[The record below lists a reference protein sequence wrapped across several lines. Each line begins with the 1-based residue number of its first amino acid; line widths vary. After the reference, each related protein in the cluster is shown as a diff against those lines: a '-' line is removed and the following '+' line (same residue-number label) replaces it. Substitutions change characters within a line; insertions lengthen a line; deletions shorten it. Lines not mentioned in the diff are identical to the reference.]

1 MANLGSKT
9 DDKTGESAPT
19 MNAQKTVLIVDAD
32 RGERELVCETLA
44 GKGLR
49 LVVTGN
55 MYQAFHQ
62 IEHLKVDIL
71 IAPLK
76 AERIDGLALLE
87 AGIQHHPDAGVVF
100 ITEPNILETDIG
112 IKAMLAYKDTYF
124 LPKPVNPVHLAA
136 LLQRTLENQRLAFEN
151 RQLQSQIDEKEG
163 LRRLTGNSPQIIKI
177 RDMITQVAP
186 TKATVMIYG
195 ARGTGKELVAR
206 AIHHRSLRRGSLIA
220 FNCATL
226 NENLAESELFGHE
239 RGAFSGAYYQRKGRF
254 ELAHSGTLFLD
265 EISQLSLSNQARLL
279 RVLEEREFE
288 RVGGDKTIQVDV
300 RVVCATNHD
309 LETASERR
317 EFLPDL
323 YDRLNVVP
331 IHLPTLQERIEDV
344 PLLVKDF
351 LDEFCLQNGKPL
363 ITIVPEAIRTLM
375 KYEWPGNV
383 RELKNCIEGLV
394 VMSTQS
400 TIQQIDLPE
409 RILKA
414 TGTAFSNLLSVP
426 DVWQSVGTIADKQRL
441 NVQVGMSL
449 DEISREALRATLES
463 VNNNKAKAAEILKVS
478 RRTIQRKAKEYDLND
493 EEDP

>member
-1 MANLGSKT
+1 M
-9 DDKTGESAPT
+9 D
-19 MNAQKTVLIVDAD
+19 AQKTVLIVDAD

-71 IAPLK
+71 IAQLK
-76 AERIDGLALLE
+76 ARRIDGLALLE
-87 AGIQHHPDAGVVF
+87 AAAQHHPDVGVIF

-112 IKAMLAYKDTYF
+112 IRAMLAYKDTYF
-124 LPKPVNPVHLAA
+124 LPKPVNPVHLEA
-136 LLQRTLENQRLAFEN
+136 LLHRTLENQRLTFEN
-151 RQLQSQIDEKEG
+151 RQLQLQIDENEG
-163 LRRLTGNSPQIIKI
+163 LRRLTGKSPEITRIREMIAQI
-177 RDMITQVAP
+177 AP

-206 AIHHRSLRRGSLIA
+206 AIHHRSLRHGPLIA

-239 RGAFSGAYYQRKGRF
+239 RGAFSGAYHQRKGRF
-254 ELAHSGTLFLD
+254 ELAHGGTLFLD
-265 EISQLSLSNQARLL
+265 EVSQLSLSNQARLL

-300 RVVCATNHD
+300 RIVCATNHD
-309 LETASERR
+309 LEESSKRR

-331 IHLPTLQERIEDV
+331 IHLPTLQERIEDI

-351 LDEFCLQNGKPL
+351 LEEFCRQNTKSPVSL
-363 ITIVPEAIRTLM
+363 SPEAIRTLM
-375 KYEWPGNV
+375 KYQWPGNV
-383 RELKNCIEGLV
+383 RELKNCIEGIV

-414 TGTAFSNLLSVP
+414 TGIEFSNLLSVP
-426 DVWQSVGTIADKQRL
+426 DVWKPVDVIEGNQRL
-441 NVQVGMSL
+441 NVEVGMSL
-449 DEISREALRATLES
+449 DEINREALRATLES
-463 VNNNKAKAAEILKVS
+463 VDNNKAKAAEILKVS
-478 RRTIQRKAKEYDLND
+478 RRTIQRKAKEYGLS
-493 EEDP
+493 EEQDS

>member
-1 MANLGSKT
+1 
-9 DDKTGESAPT
+9 
-19 MNAQKTVLIVDAD
+19 MNTQKTVLIVDAD
-32 RGERELVCETLA
+32 RTERELVCETLA
-44 GKGLR
+44 GQGLR

-55 MYQAFHQ
+55 MYQAFHH

-71 IAPLK
+71 IAQLR
-76 AERIDGLALLE
+76 AERIDGLTLLD
-87 AGIQHHPDAGVVF
+87 AAAQHQPDVGVIF

-112 IKAMLAYKDTYF
+112 IKAMLAYKDTFF

-163 LRRLTGNSPQIIKI
+163 LRRLTGKSPEITKI
-177 RDMITQVAP
+177 RDMITQIAP

-239 RGAFSGAYYQRKGRF
+239 RGAFSGAYHQRIGRF
-254 ELAHSGTLFLD
+254 ELAHGGSLFLD
-265 EISQLSLSNQARLL
+265 EVSQLSLSNQARLL

-309 LETASERR
+309 LEAACRRR

-351 LDEFCLQNGKPL
+351 LEEFSRQNGKSP
-363 ITIVPEAIRTLM
+363 IAIAPEAVRTLM
-375 KYEWPGNV
+375 KYDWPGNV
-383 RELKNCIEGLV
+383 RELKNCIEGMV
-394 VMSTQS
+394 VMSNQS
-400 TIQQIDLPE
+400 IIQQSHLPE
-409 RILKA
+409 RILKS
-414 TGTAFSNLLSVP
+414 TGTEFSNLLSVP
-426 DVWQSVGTIADKQRL
+426 DVWQIGDNNGGQRL
-441 NVQVGMSL
+441 NVEVGMSL
-449 DEISREALRATLES
+449 DEINREALRATLES
-463 VNNNKAKAAEILKVS
+463 VDNNKAKAAEILKVS
-478 RRTIQRKAKEYDLND
+478 RRTVQRKAKEYGLSD
-493 EEDP
+493 E

>member
-1 MANLGSKT
+1 
-9 DDKTGESAPT
+9 
-19 MNAQKTVLIVDAD
+19 MNPQKTVLIVDAD
-32 RGERELVCETLA
+32 RGERELICETLA

-49 LVVTGN
+49 LVVTDN

-71 IAPLK
+71 IAQLK

-87 AGIQHHPDAGVVF
+87 AAIQHHPDVGIIF

-239 RGAFSGAYYQRKGRF
+239 RGAFSGAYNQRKGRF

-265 EISQLSLSNQARLL
+265 EISQLSPSNQARLL

-288 RVGGDKTIQVDV
+288 RVGGNKTIQVDV

-309 LETASERR
+309 LETASQKR

-351 LDEFCLQNGKPL
+351 LEEFCLQNGKPL
-363 ITIVPEAIRTLM
+363 ITIAPGAIRTLM
-375 KYEWPGNV
+375 KYDWPGNV
-383 RELKNCIEGLV
+383 RELKNCIEGIV

-414 TGTAFSNLLSVP
+414 TGTAFSNLPSVP
-426 DVWQSVGTIADKQRL
+426 DVWQSVGTPEDKQGL

-449 DEISREALRATLES
+449 DEINREALRATLES
-463 VNNNKAKAAEILKVS
+463 VDNNKAKAAKILKVS
-478 RRTIQRKAKEYDLND
+478 RRTIQRKSKEYDLTD
-493 EEDP
+493 AEES

>member
-1 MANLGSKT
+1 
-9 DDKTGESAPT
+9 
-19 MNAQKTVLIVDAD
+19 MNTQKTVLIVDAD
-32 RGERELVCETLA
+32 RTERELVCETLA
-44 GKGLR
+44 GQGLR

-55 MYQAFHQ
+55 MYQAFHH

-71 IAPLK
+71 IAQLK
-76 AERIDGLALLE
+76 AERIDGLTLLD
-87 AGIQHHPDAGVVF
+87 AAVQHQPDVGVIF

-112 IKAMLAYKDTYF
+112 IKAMLAYKDTFF

-163 LRRLTGNSPQIIKI
+163 LRRLTGKSPEITKI
-177 RDMITQVAP
+177 RDMITQIAP
-186 TKATVMIYG
+186 TRATVMIYG

-239 RGAFSGAYYQRKGRF
+239 RGAFSGAYHQRIGRF
-254 ELAHSGTLFLD
+254 ELAHGGTLFLD
-265 EISQLSLSNQARLL
+265 EVSQLSLSNQARLL

-309 LETASERR
+309 LEAACSKR

-351 LDEFCLQNGKPL
+351 LEEFSQQNGKSP
-363 ITIVPEAIRTLM
+363 IAIAPETVRTLM
-375 KYEWPGNV
+375 KYDWPGNV
-383 RELKNCIEGLV
+383 RELKNCIEGMV
-394 VMSTQS
+394 VMSNQP
-400 TIQQIDLPE
+400 TIQQIHLPE
-409 RILKA
+409 RILKL
-414 TGTAFSNLLSVP
+414 TGTEFSNLLSVP
-426 DVWQSVGTIADKQRL
+426 DVWQISDNNGEQRL
-441 NVQVGMSL
+441 NVEVGMSL
-449 DEISREALRATLES
+449 DEINREALRATLES
-463 VNNNKAKAAEILKVS
+463 VDNNKAKAAEILKVS
-478 RRTIQRKAKEYDLND
+478 RRTVQRKAKEYGLS
-493 EEDP
+493 EE

>member
-1 MANLGSKT
+1 
-9 DDKTGESAPT
+9 
-19 MNAQKTVLIVDAD
+19 MNTQKTVLIVDAD
-32 RGERELVCETLA
+32 RTERELVCETLA
-44 GKGLR
+44 GQGLR

-55 MYQAFHQ
+55 MYQAFHH

-71 IAPLK
+71 IAQLR
-76 AERIDGLALLE
+76 AERIDGLTLLD
-87 AGIQHHPDAGVVF
+87 AAAQHQPDVGVIF

-112 IKAMLAYKDTYF
+112 IKAMLAYKDTFF

-136 LLQRTLENQRLAFEN
+136 LLHRTLENQRLAFEN

-163 LRRLTGNSPQIIKI
+163 LRRLTGKSSQITKI
-177 RDMITQVAP
+177 RDMITQIAP

-239 RGAFSGAYYQRKGRF
+239 RGAFSGAYYLRKGRF
-254 ELAHSGTLFLD
+254 ELAHGGTLFLD
-265 EISQLSLSNQARLL
+265 EVSQLSLSNQARLL

-288 RVGGDKTIQVDV
+288 RVGGSKTIQVDV

-309 LETASERR
+309 LEAAARKR

-323 YDRLNVVP
+323 FDRLNVVP
-331 IHLPTLQERIEDV
+331 IHLPTLQEHIEDV

-351 LDEFCLQNGKPL
+351 LEEFCQQNGKSP
-363 ITIVPEAIRTLM
+363 ITIVPEAVRTLM
-375 KYEWPGNV
+375 KYDWPGNV
-383 RELKNCIEGLV
+383 RELKNCVEGMV
-394 VMSTQS
+394 VMFNQS
-400 TIQQIDLPE
+400 TIQQIHLPE

-414 TGTAFSNLLSVP
+414 TGTEFSNLLSVP
-426 DVWQSVGTIADKQRL
+426 DVWQVGANNGGQRL
-441 NVQVGMSL
+441 NVEVGMSL
-449 DEISREALRATLES
+449 DEINREVLRATLES
-463 VNNNKAKAAEILKVS
+463 VDNNKAKAAEILKVS
-478 RRTIQRKAKEYDLND
+478 RRTIQRKAKEYGLS
-493 EEDP
+493 EE

>member
-1 MANLGSKT
+1 
-9 DDKTGESAPT
+9 
-19 MNAQKTVLIVDAD
+19 MNTQKTVLIVDAD
-32 RGERELVCETLA
+32 RTERELVCETLA
-44 GKGLR
+44 GQGLR

-55 MYQAFHQ
+55 MYQAFHH
-62 IEHLKVDIL
+62 IEHLEVDIL
-71 IAPLK
+71 IAQLR
-76 AERIDGLALLE
+76 AERIDGLTLLD
-87 AGIQHHPDAGVVF
+87 AAAQHQPDVGVIF

-112 IKAMLAYKDTYF
+112 IKAMLAYKDTFF

-163 LRRLTGNSPQIIKI
+163 LRRLTGKSPQITKI
-177 RDMITQVAP
+177 RDMITQIAP

-239 RGAFSGAYYQRKGRF
+239 RGAFSGAYHQRIGRF
-254 ELAHSGTLFLD
+254 ELAHGGTLFLD
-265 EISQLSLSNQARLL
+265 EVSQLSLSNQARLL

-309 LETASERR
+309 LETASRSR

-331 IHLPTLQERIEDV
+331 IYLPTLQERIEDV

-351 LDEFCLQNGKPL
+351 LEEFSQQNGKSL
-363 ITIVPEAIRTLM
+363 ITIAPEAVRTLM
-375 KYEWPGNV
+375 KYDWPGNV
-383 RELKNCIEGLV
+383 RELKNCIEGMV
-394 VMSTQS
+394 VMSNES
-400 TIQQIDLPE
+400 TIQQIHLPE

-414 TGTAFSNLLSVP
+414 TGTEFSNLLSVP
-426 DVWQSVGTIADKQRL
+426 DVWQVSANDSGQLL
-441 NVQVGMSL
+441 NVEVGMSL
-449 DEISREALRATLES
+449 DEINREALRATLES
-463 VNNNKAKAAEILKVS
+463 VDNNKAKAAEILKVS
-478 RRTIQRKAKEYDLND
+478 RRTIQRKVKEYGLSDAEQPAVGNHPEKGNLR
-493 EEDP
+493 

>member
-1 MANLGSKT
+1 
-9 DDKTGESAPT
+9 
-19 MNAQKTVLIVDAD
+19 MNTQKTVLIVDAD
-32 RGERELVCETLA
+32 RTERELVCETLA
-44 GKGLR
+44 GQGLR

-55 MYQAFHQ
+55 MYQAFHH

-71 IAPLK
+71 IAQLR
-76 AERIDGLALLE
+76 AERIDGLTLLD
-87 AGIQHHPDAGVVF
+87 AAAQHQPDVGVIF

-112 IKAMLAYKDTYF
+112 IKAMLAYKDTFF

-136 LLQRTLENQRLAFEN
+136 LLHRTLENQRLAFEN

-163 LRRLTGNSPQIIKI
+163 LRRLTGKSSQITKI
-177 RDMITQVAP
+177 RDMITQIAP

-239 RGAFSGAYYQRKGRF
+239 RGAFSGAYYLRKGRF
-254 ELAHSGTLFLD
+254 ELAHGGTLFLD
-265 EISQLSLSNQARLL
+265 EVSQLSLSNQARLL

-288 RVGGDKTIQVDV
+288 RVGGSKTIQVDV

-309 LETASERR
+309 LEAAARKR

-323 YDRLNVVP
+323 FDRLNVVP
-331 IHLPTLQERIEDV
+331 IHLPTLQEHIEDV

-351 LDEFCLQNGKPL
+351 LEEFCQQNGKSP
-363 ITIVPEAIRTLM
+363 ITIVPEAVRTLM
-375 KYEWPGNV
+375 KYDWPGNV
-383 RELKNCIEGLV
+383 RELKNCIEGMV
-394 VMSTQS
+394 VMFNQS
-400 TIQQIDLPE
+400 TIQQIHLPE

-414 TGTAFSNLLSVP
+414 TGTEFSNLLSVP
-426 DVWQSVGTIADKQRL
+426 DVWQVGANNGGQRL
-441 NVQVGMSL
+441 NVEVGMSL
-449 DEISREALRATLES
+449 DEINREVLRATLES
-463 VNNNKAKAAEILKVS
+463 VDNNKAKAAEILKVS
-478 RRTIQRKAKEYDLND
+478 RRTIQRKAKEYGLSD
-493 EEDP
+493 E

>member
-1 MANLGSKT
+1 MDS
-9 DDKTGESAPT
+9 
-19 MNAQKTVLIVDAD
+19 QKTVLIVDAD
-32 RGERELVCETLA
+32 RVERELVCETLA

-71 IAPLK
+71 IAQLK
-76 AERIDGLALLE
+76 ARRVDGLALLE
-87 AGIQHHPDAGVVF
+87 AAIQHHPDVGVIF

-112 IKAMLAYKDTYF
+112 IRAMLAYKDTYF

-136 LLQRTLENQRLAFEN
+136 LLHRTLENQRLTFEN

-163 LRRLTGNSPQIIKI
+163 LRRLTGKSSEITRIREMIAQI
-177 RDMITQVAP
+177 AP

-206 AIHHRSLRRGSLIA
+206 AIHHRSLRHGPLIA

-239 RGAFSGAYYQRKGRF
+239 RGAFSGAYHQRKGRF
-254 ELAHSGTLFLD
+254 ELAHGGTLFLD
-265 EISQLSLSNQARLL
+265 EVSQLSLSNQARLL

-300 RVVCATNHD
+300 RIVCATNHD
-309 LETASERR
+309 LEEASKKR

-331 IHLPTLQERIEDV
+331 IHLPTLQERIEDI

-351 LDEFCLQNGKPL
+351 LEEFCRQNSKSPVSL
-363 ITIVPEAIRTLM
+363 SPETIRTFM
-375 KYEWPGNV
+375 KYQWPGNV

-414 TGTAFSNLLSVP
+414 TGIEFSNLAPVP
-426 DVWQSVGTIADKQRL
+426 DVWEQVDTTDEAQRL
-441 NVQVGMSL
+441 NVEVGMSL
-449 DEISREALRATLES
+449 DEINREALRATLES
-463 VNNNKAKAAEILKVS
+463 VDNNKAKAAEILKVS
-478 RRTIQRKAKEYDLND
+478 RRTIQRKAKEYSLCEEQDL
-493 EEDP
+493 

>member
-1 MANLGSKT
+1 
-9 DDKTGESAPT
+9 
-19 MNAQKTVLIVDAD
+19 MNTQKTVLIVDAD
-32 RGERELVCETLA
+32 RTERELVCETLA
-44 GKGLR
+44 GQGLR

-55 MYQAFHQ
+55 MYQAFHH

-71 IAPLK
+71 IAQLR
-76 AERIDGLALLE
+76 AERIDGLTLLD
-87 AGIQHHPDAGVVF
+87 AAAQHQPDVGVIF

-112 IKAMLAYKDTYF
+112 IKAMLAYKDTFF

-136 LLQRTLENQRLAFEN
+136 LLHRTLENQRLAFEN

-163 LRRLTGNSPQIIKI
+163 LRRLTGKSSQITKI
-177 RDMITQVAP
+177 RDMITQIAP

-239 RGAFSGAYYQRKGRF
+239 RGAFSGAYNLRKGRF
-254 ELAHSGTLFLD
+254 ELAHGGTLFLD
-265 EISQLSLSNQARLL
+265 EVSQLSLSNQARLL

-288 RVGGDKTIQVDV
+288 RVGGSKTIQVDV

-309 LETASERR
+309 LEAAARKR

-323 YDRLNVVP
+323 FDRLNVVP
-331 IHLPTLQERIEDV
+331 IHLPTLQEHIEDV

-351 LDEFCLQNGKPL
+351 LEEFCQQNGKSP
-363 ITIVPEAIRTLM
+363 ITIVPEAVRTLM
-375 KYEWPGNV
+375 KYDWPGNV
-383 RELKNCIEGLV
+383 RELKNCVEGMV
-394 VMSTQS
+394 VMFNQS
-400 TIQQIDLPE
+400 TIQQIHLPE

-414 TGTAFSNLLSVP
+414 TGTEFSNLLSVP
-426 DVWQSVGTIADKQRL
+426 DVWQVGANNGGQRL
-441 NVQVGMSL
+441 NVEVGMSL
-449 DEISREALRATLES
+449 DEINREVLRATLES
-463 VNNNKAKAAEILKVS
+463 VDNNKAKAAEILKVS
-478 RRTIQRKAKEYDLND
+478 RRTIQRKAKEYGLS
-493 EEDP
+493 EE

>member
-1 MANLGSKT
+1 
-9 DDKTGESAPT
+9 
-19 MNAQKTVLIVDAD
+19 MNTQKTVLIVDAD
-32 RGERELVCETLA
+32 RGERELVSETLT

-49 LVVTGN
+49 LIVTGN

-71 IAPLK
+71 IAQLK

-87 AGIQHHPDAGVVF
+87 AAIQHHPDVGVVF

-112 IKAMLAYKDTYF
+112 IKAMLVYKDTYF

-163 LRRLTGNSPQIIKI
+163 LRRLTGNSPQIIRI

-309 LETASERR
+309 LEAASQRR

-363 ITIVPEAIRTLM
+363 ITIAPEAIRTLM
-375 KYEWPGNV
+375 KYAWPGNV

-400 TIQQIDLPE
+400 TIRQVDLPE

-414 TGTAFSNLLSVP
+414 TGIAFSNLLSLP
-426 DVWQSVGTIADKQRL
+426 DVPKLVDAIEDEQRL
-441 NVQVGMSL
+441 NVRVGMSL
-449 DEISREALRATLES
+449 DEINREALRATLES
-463 VNNNKAKAAEILKVS
+463 VDNNKAKAAEMLKVS
-478 RRTIQRKAKEYDLND
+478 RRTIQRKAKEYGLTD
-493 EEDP
+493 EEKL

>member
-1 MANLGSKT
+1 
-9 DDKTGESAPT
+9 
-19 MNAQKTVLIVDAD
+19 MNTQKTVLIVDAD
-32 RGERELVCETLA
+32 RTERELVCETLA
-44 GKGLR
+44 GQGLR

-55 MYQAFHQ
+55 MYQAFHH

-71 IAPLK
+71 IAQLR
-76 AERIDGLALLE
+76 AERIDGLTLLD
-87 AGIQHHPDAGVVF
+87 AAAQHQPDVGVIF

-112 IKAMLAYKDTYF
+112 IKAMLAYKDTFF

-136 LLQRTLENQRLAFEN
+136 LLHRTLENQRLAFEN

-163 LRRLTGNSPQIIKI
+163 LRRLTGKSSQITKI
-177 RDMITQVAP
+177 RDMITQIAP

-239 RGAFSGAYYQRKGRF
+239 RGAFSGAYHLRKGRF
-254 ELAHSGTLFLD
+254 ELAHGGTLFLD
-265 EISQLSLSNQARLL
+265 EVSQLSLSNQARLL

-288 RVGGDKTIQVDV
+288 RVGGSKTIQVDV

-309 LETASERR
+309 LEAAARKR

-323 YDRLNVVP
+323 FDRLNVVP
-331 IHLPTLQERIEDV
+331 IHLPTLQEHIEDV

-351 LDEFCLQNGKPL
+351 LEEFCQQNGKSP
-363 ITIVPEAIRTLM
+363 ITIVPEAVRTLM
-375 KYEWPGNV
+375 KYDWPGNV
-383 RELKNCIEGLV
+383 RELKNCVEGMV
-394 VMSTQS
+394 VMFNQS
-400 TIQQIDLPE
+400 TIQQIHLPE

-414 TGTAFSNLLSVP
+414 TGTEFSNLLSVP
-426 DVWQSVGTIADKQRL
+426 DVWQVGVNNGGQRL
-441 NVQVGMSL
+441 NVEVGMSL
-449 DEISREALRATLES
+449 DEINREVLRATLES
-463 VNNNKAKAAEILKVS
+463 VDNNKAKAAEILKVS
-478 RRTIQRKAKEYDLND
+478 RRTIQRKAKEYGLSD
-493 EEDP
+493 E

>member
-1 MANLGSKT
+1 
-9 DDKTGESAPT
+9 
-19 MNAQKTVLIVDAD
+19 MNTQKTVLIVDAD
-32 RGERELVCETLA
+32 RTERELVCETLA
-44 GKGLR
+44 GQGLR

-55 MYQAFHQ
+55 MYQAFHH

-71 IAPLK
+71 IAQLR
-76 AERIDGLALLE
+76 AERIDGLTLLD
-87 AGIQHHPDAGVVF
+87 AAAQHQPDVGVIF

-112 IKAMLAYKDTYF
+112 IKAMLAYKDTFF

-136 LLQRTLENQRLAFEN
+136 LLHRTLENQRLAFEN

-163 LRRLTGNSPQIIKI
+163 LRRLTGKSSQITKI
-177 RDMITQVAP
+177 RDMITQIAP

-239 RGAFSGAYYQRKGRF
+239 RGAFSGAYYLRKGRF
-254 ELAHSGTLFLD
+254 ELAHGGTLFLD
-265 EISQLSLSNQARLL
+265 EVSQLSLSNQARLL

-288 RVGGDKTIQVDV
+288 RVGGSKTIQVDV

-309 LETASERR
+309 LEAAARKR

-323 YDRLNVVP
+323 FDRLNVVP
-331 IHLPTLQERIEDV
+331 IHLPTLQEHIEDV

-351 LDEFCLQNGKPL
+351 LEEFCQQNGKSP
-363 ITIVPEAIRTLM
+363 ITIVPEAVRTLM
-375 KYEWPGNV
+375 KYDWPGNV
-383 RELKNCIEGLV
+383 RELKNCVEGMV
-394 VMSTQS
+394 VMFNQS
-400 TIQQIDLPE
+400 TIQQIHLPE

-414 TGTAFSNLLSVP
+414 TGTEFSNLLSVP
-426 DVWQSVGTIADKQRL
+426 DVWQVGANNGGQRL
-441 NVQVGMSL
+441 NVEVGMSL
-449 DEISREALRATLES
+449 DEINREVLRATLES
-463 VNNNKAKAAEILKVS
+463 VDNNKAKAAEILKVS
-478 RRTIQRKAKEYDLND
+478 RRTIQRKVKEYGLSDA
-493 EEDP
+493 

>member
-1 MANLGSKT
+1 M
-9 DDKTGESAPT
+9 D
-19 MNAQKTVLIVDAD
+19 AQKTVLIVDAD

-44 GKGLR
+44 GKGLH

-55 MYQAFHQ
+55 MYQAFYH

-71 IAPLK
+71 IAQLK
-76 AERIDGLALLE
+76 ARRIDGLALLE
-87 AGIQHHPDAGVVF
+87 AAAQHHPDVGVIF

-112 IKAMLAYKDTYF
+112 IRAMLAYKDTYF

-136 LLQRTLENQRLAFEN
+136 LLHRTLENQRLTFEN
-151 RQLQSQIDEKEG
+151 RQLQLQIDENEG
-163 LRRLTGNSPQIIKI
+163 LRRLTGKSPEITRIREMIAQI
-177 RDMITQVAP
+177 AP

-206 AIHHRSLRRGSLIA
+206 AIHHRSLRHGPLIA

-254 ELAHSGTLFLD
+254 ELAHGGSLFLD
-265 EISQLSLSNQARLL
+265 EVSQLSLSNQARLL

-300 RVVCATNHD
+300 RIVCATNHD
-309 LETASERR
+309 LEEASKRR

-331 IHLPTLQERIEDV
+331 IHLPTLQERIEDI

-351 LDEFCLQNGKPL
+351 LEEFCRQNSKTPVTL
-363 ITIVPEAIRTLM
+363 SPETIRTLM
-375 KYEWPGNV
+375 KYQWPGNV

-394 VMSTQS
+394 VMSTQP
-400 TIQQIDLPE
+400 TIQQIDLPD

-414 TGTAFSNLLSVP
+414 TGIEFSNLAPVP
-426 DVWQSVGTIADKQRL
+426 DVWEPVDAPEGEQRL
-441 NVQVGMSL
+441 NVEVGMSL
-449 DEISREALRATLES
+449 DEINREALRATLES
-463 VNNNKAKAAEILKVS
+463 VDNNKAKAAKILKVS
-478 RRTIQRKAKEYDLND
+478 RRTIQRKTKEYGLCEEQDL
-493 EEDP
+493 

>member
-1 MANLGSKT
+1 M
-9 DDKTGESAPT
+9 D
-19 MNAQKTVLIVDAD
+19 AQKIVLIVDAD
-32 RGERELVCETLA
+32 RAERELVCETLA

-49 LVVTGN
+49 LVATGN

-71 IAPLK
+71 IAQLK
-76 AERIDGLALLE
+76 AKRVDGLTLLE
-87 AGIQHHPDAGVVF
+87 AAAQHHPDVGVIF

-112 IKAMLAYKDTYF
+112 IRAMLAYKDTYF
-124 LPKPVNPVHLAA
+124 LPKPVNPVHLEA
-136 LLQRTLENQRLAFEN
+136 LLHRTLENQRLTFEN
-151 RQLQSQIDEKEG
+151 RQLQLQIDENEG
-163 LRRLTGNSPQIIKI
+163 LRRLTGKSPEITRIREMIAQI
-177 RDMITQVAP
+177 AP

-206 AIHHRSLRRGSLIA
+206 AIHHRSLRHGPLIA

-239 RGAFSGAYYQRKGRF
+239 RGAFSGAYHQRKGRF
-254 ELAHSGTLFLD
+254 ELAHGGTLFLD
-265 EISQLSLSNQARLL
+265 EVSQLSLSNQARLL

-300 RVVCATNHD
+300 RIVCATNHD
-309 LETASERR
+309 LEESSKRR

-331 IHLPTLQERIEDV
+331 IHLPTLQERIEDI

-351 LDEFCLQNGKPL
+351 LEEFCRQNTKSAVSL
-363 ITIVPEAIRTLM
+363 SPEAIRTLM
-375 KYEWPGNV
+375 KYQWPGNV

-414 TGTAFSNLLSVP
+414 TGIEFSNLLAVP
-426 DVWQSVGTIADKQRL
+426 DVWEPVNAIEGHQRL
-441 NVQVGMSL
+441 NVEVGMSL
-449 DEISREALRATLES
+449 DEINREALRATLES

-478 RRTIQRKAKEYDLND
+478 RRTIQRKAKEYGLS
-493 EEDP
+493 EEQDS

>member
-1 MANLGSKT
+1 MDT
-9 DDKTGESAPT
+9 
-19 MNAQKTVLIVDAD
+19 QKTVLIVDAD
-32 RGERELVCETLA
+32 RVERELICETLA

-55 MYQAFHQ
+55 MYQAFYQ

-71 IAPLK
+71 IAQLK
-76 AERIDGLALLE
+76 ARRIDGLALLE
-87 AGIQHHPDAGVVF
+87 AAAKQHPDVGVIF

-112 IKAMLAYKDTYF
+112 IRAMLAYKDTYF

-136 LLQRTLENQRLAFEN
+136 LLHRTLENQRLTFEN
-151 RQLQSQIDEKEG
+151 RQLQSQIDENEG
-163 LRRLTGNSPQIIKI
+163 LRRLTGNSPEITRIREMIVQI
-177 RDMITQVAP
+177 AP

-206 AIHHRSLRRGSLIA
+206 AIHHRSLRHGPLIA

-239 RGAFSGAYYQRKGRF
+239 RGAFSGAYHQRKGRF
-254 ELAHSGTLFLD
+254 ELAHGGTLFLD
-265 EISQLSLSNQARLL
+265 EISQLSPSNQARLL

-300 RVVCATNHD
+300 RIVCATNHD
-309 LETASERR
+309 LEEASKKR

-331 IHLPTLQERIEDV
+331 IHLPTLQERIEDI

-351 LDEFCLQNGKPL
+351 LEEFCRQNSKSL
-363 ITIVPEAIRTLM
+363 VSLSPEAIRTLM
-375 KYEWPGNV
+375 KYKWPGNV

-394 VMSTQS
+394 VMSTQT

-414 TGTAFSNLLSVP
+414 TGIEFSNLPSVP
-426 DVWQSVGTIADKQRL
+426 DVWKSVDATEGLQYL
-441 NVQVGMSL
+441 NVEVGMSL
-449 DEISREALRATLES
+449 DEINREALRATLES
-463 VNNNKAKAAEILKVS
+463 VDNNKAKAAEILKVS
-478 RRTIQRKAKEYDLND
+478 RRTIQRKAKEYGLCEEQDL
-493 EEDP
+493 

>member
-1 MANLGSKT
+1 
-9 DDKTGESAPT
+9 

-71 IAPLK
+71 IAQLK

-87 AGIQHHPDAGVVF
+87 AAVQHHPDVGIVF

-151 RQLQSQIDEKEG
+151 RQLQSQIDDKEG

-309 LETASERR
+309 LEAASERR

-331 IHLPTLQERIEDV
+331 IDLPTLQERIEDV

-351 LDEFCLQNGKPL
+351 LEEFCLQNGKPL
-363 ITIVPEAIRTLM
+363 ITIVPEAVRTLM

-383 RELKNCIEGLV
+383 RELKNCIEGIV

-400 TIQQIDLPE
+400 TIQQVDLPE

-414 TGTAFSNLLSVP
+414 TGIAFSNLPSVP
-426 DVWQSVGTIADKQRL
+426 NVWESADAILDKQRL
-441 NVQVGMSL
+441 NVKVGMSL
-449 DEISREALRATLES
+449 DEINREALRATLES
-463 VNNNKAKAAEILKVS
+463 VGNNKAKAAEILQIS
-478 RRTIQRKAKEYDLND
+478 RRTIQRKAKAYDLTD
-493 EEDP
+493 AEEP

>member
-1 MANLGSKT
+1 
-9 DDKTGESAPT
+9 

-71 IAPLK
+71 IVQLK

-87 AGIQHHPDAGVVF
+87 AAVQHHPDVGVVF

-112 IKAMLAYKDTYF
+112 IKAMLAYKYTYF

-186 TKATVMIYG
+186 TKATVMIHG

-254 ELAHSGTLFLD
+254 ELAHGGTLFLD

-309 LETASERR
+309 LEAASKRR

-351 LDEFCLQNGKPL
+351 LAEFCLQNGKPV

-375 KYEWPGNV
+375 KYDWPGNV

-400 TIQQIDLPE
+400 TLQQIDLPE

-414 TGTAFSNLLSVP
+414 TGIAFSNLLSVP
-426 DVWQSVGTIADKQRL
+426 DVWEAVDTIEDRQRL

-449 DEISREALRATLES
+449 DEINREAFRATLES
-463 VNNNKAKAAEILKVS
+463 VDNNKAKAAEILKVS
-478 RRTIQRKAKEYDLND
+478 RRTIQRKAKEYGLSD
-493 EEDP
+493 EQEV

>member
-1 MANLGSKT
+1 
-9 DDKTGESAPT
+9 
-19 MNAQKTVLIVDAD
+19 MNTQKTVLIVDAD
-32 RGERELVCETLA
+32 RTERELVCETLA
-44 GKGLR
+44 GQGLR

-55 MYQAFHQ
+55 MYQAFHH
-62 IEHLKVDIL
+62 IEHLEVDIL
-71 IAPLK
+71 IAQLR
-76 AERIDGLALLE
+76 AERIDGLTLLD
-87 AGIQHHPDAGVVF
+87 AAAQHQPDVGVIF

-112 IKAMLAYKDTYF
+112 IKAMLAYKDTFF

-163 LRRLTGNSPQIIKI
+163 LRRLTGKSPQITKI
-177 RDMITQVAP
+177 RDMITQIAP

-239 RGAFSGAYYQRKGRF
+239 RGAFSGAYHQRIGRF
-254 ELAHSGTLFLD
+254 ELAHGGTLFLD
-265 EISQLSLSNQARLL
+265 EVSQLSLSNQARLL

-309 LETASERR
+309 LETASKSR

-331 IHLPTLQERIEDV
+331 IYLPTLQERIEDV

-351 LDEFCLQNGKPL
+351 LEEFRQQNGKSL
-363 ITIVPEAIRTLM
+363 ITIAPEAVRTLM
-375 KYEWPGNV
+375 KYDWPGNV
-383 RELKNCIEGLV
+383 RELKNCIEGMV
-394 VMSTQS
+394 VMSNQS
-400 TIQQIDLPE
+400 TIQQIHLPE

-414 TGTAFSNLLSVP
+414 TGTEFSNLLSVP
-426 DVWQSVGTIADKQRL
+426 DVWQVSANDGGQLL
-441 NVQVGMSL
+441 NVEVGMSL
-449 DEISREALRATLES
+449 DEINREALRATLES
-463 VNNNKAKAAEILKVS
+463 VDNNKAKAAEILKVS
-478 RRTIQRKAKEYDLND
+478 RRTIQRKVKEYGLSDAEQPAVGNHQQKGNLR
-493 EEDP
+493 

>member
-1 MANLGSKT
+1 
-9 DDKTGESAPT
+9 
-19 MNAQKTVLIVDAD
+19 MNAQKTVLIVEAD

-44 GKGLR
+44 GQGLR

-71 IAPLK
+71 IAQLK

-87 AGIQHHPDAGVVF
+87 AAVQHHPDVGVVF
-100 ITEPNILETDIG
+100 ITERNILETDIG
-112 IKAMLAYKDTYF
+112 IKAMLAYKYTYF
-124 LPKPVNPVHLAA
+124 LPKPVNPAHLAA

-186 TKATVMIYG
+186 TKATVMIHG

-254 ELAHSGTLFLD
+254 ELAHGGTLFLD
-265 EISQLSLSNQARLL
+265 EVSQLSLSNQARLL

-323 YDRLNVVP
+323 YDRLNVVS
-331 IHLPTLQERIEDV
+331 IHLPTLQERIEDI

-363 ITIVPEAIRTLM
+363 IAIAPEAIRTLM
-375 KYEWPGNV
+375 KYDWPGNV

-400 TIQQIDLPE
+400 TLQQIDLPE

-414 TGTAFSNLLSVP
+414 TGVEFSNLLSVP
-426 DVWQSVGTIADKQRL
+426 DVWKPVDTIKDKQRL

-449 DEISREALRATLES
+449 DEINREAVRATLES
-463 VNNNKAKAAEILKVS
+463 VDNNKAKAAEILKVS
-478 RRTIQRKAKEYDLND
+478 RRTIQRKAKEYGLSD
-493 EEDP
+493 EQEV

>member
-1 MANLGSKT
+1 M
-9 DDKTGESAPT
+9 D
-19 MNAQKTVLIVDAD
+19 AQKIVLIVDAD
-32 RGERELVCETLA
+32 RAERELVCETLA

-49 LVVTGN
+49 LVATGN

-71 IAPLK
+71 IAQLK
-76 AERIDGLALLE
+76 AKRVDGLTLLE
-87 AGIQHHPDAGVVF
+87 AAAQHHPDVGVIF

-112 IKAMLAYKDTYF
+112 IRAMLAYKDTYF
-124 LPKPVNPVHLAA
+124 LPKPVNPVHLEA
-136 LLQRTLENQRLAFEN
+136 LLHRTLENQRLTFEN
-151 RQLQSQIDEKEG
+151 RQLQLQIDENEG
-163 LRRLTGNSPQIIKI
+163 LRRLTGKSPEITRIREMIAQI
-177 RDMITQVAP
+177 AP

-206 AIHHRSLRRGSLIA
+206 AIHHRSLRHGPLIA

-239 RGAFSGAYYQRKGRF
+239 RGAFSGAYHQRKGRF
-254 ELAHSGTLFLD
+254 ELAHGGTLFLD
-265 EISQLSLSNQARLL
+265 EVSQLSLSNQARLL

-300 RVVCATNHD
+300 RIVCATNHD
-309 LETASERR
+309 LEESSKRR

-331 IHLPTLQERIEDV
+331 IHLPTLQERIEDI

-351 LDEFCLQNGKPL
+351 LEEFCRQNTKAAVSL
-363 ITIVPEAIRTLM
+363 SPEAIRTLM
-375 KYEWPGNV
+375 KYQWPGNV

-394 VMSTQS
+394 VMSTQP

-414 TGTAFSNLLSVP
+414 TGIEFSNLLAVP
-426 DVWQSVGTIADKQRL
+426 DVWEPVNAIAGHQRL
-441 NVQVGMSL
+441 NVEVGMSL
-449 DEISREALRATLES
+449 DEINREALRATLES
-463 VNNNKAKAAEILKVS
+463 VDNNKAKAAEILKVS
-478 RRTIQRKAKEYDLND
+478 RRTIQRKAKEYGLS
-493 EEDP
+493 EEQDS

>member
-1 MANLGSKT
+1 
-9 DDKTGESAPT
+9 

-32 RGERELVCETLA
+32 RTERELVCETLA

-49 LVVTGN
+49 LIVTGN

-71 IAPLK
+71 IAQLK
-76 AERIDGLALLE
+76 AERIDGLTLLE
-87 AGIQHHPDAGVVF
+87 AAAQHQPDVGVIF

-136 LLQRTLENQRLAFEN
+136 LLHRTLENQRLAFEN
-151 RQLQSQIDEKEG
+151 RQLQSQIDEREG
-163 LRRLTGNSPQIIKI
+163 LRRLTGNSPEITKI

-239 RGAFSGAYYQRKGRF
+239 RGAFSGAYYLRKGRF
-254 ELAHSGTLFLD
+254 ELAHGGTLFLD
-265 EISQLSLSNQARLL
+265 EVSQLSLSNQARLL

-309 LETASERR
+309 LEAASRRR

-331 IHLPTLQERIEDV
+331 IYLPTLQERIEDV

-351 LDEFCLQNGKPL
+351 LEEFCQQNGKPTT
-363 ITIVPEAIRTLM
+363 TIAPEAVRTLM
-375 KYEWPGNV
+375 KYDWPGNV
-383 RELKNCIEGLV
+383 RELKNCIEGIV
-394 VMSTQS
+394 VMSNLS
-400 TIQQIDLPE
+400 TIQQIHLPE

-414 TGTAFSNLLSVP
+414 TGAEFSNLLSVP
-426 DVWQSVGTIADKQRL
+426 DVWQAGANNGGQRL
-441 NVQVGMSL
+441 NVEVGMSL
-449 DEISREALRATLES
+449 DEINREALRATLES
-463 VNNNKAKAAEILKVS
+463 VDNNKAKAAEILKVS
-478 RRTIQRKAKEYDLND
+478 RRTIQRKAKEYGLSD
-493 EEDP
+493 EDE

>member
-1 MANLGSKT
+1 
-9 DDKTGESAPT
+9 
-19 MNAQKTVLIVDAD
+19 MNTQKTVLIVDAD
-32 RGERELVCETLA
+32 RTERELVCETLA
-44 GKGLR
+44 GQGLR

-55 MYQAFHQ
+55 MYQAFHH

-71 IAPLK
+71 IAQLR
-76 AERIDGLALLE
+76 AERIDGLTLLD
-87 AGIQHHPDAGVVF
+87 AAAQHQPDVGVIF

-112 IKAMLAYKDTYF
+112 IKAMLAYKDTFF

-136 LLQRTLENQRLAFEN
+136 LLHRTLENQRLAFEN

-163 LRRLTGNSPQIIKI
+163 LRRLTGKSSQITKI
-177 RDMITQVAP
+177 RDMITQIAP

-239 RGAFSGAYYQRKGRF
+239 RGAFSGAYNLRKGRF
-254 ELAHSGTLFLD
+254 ELAHGGTLFLD
-265 EISQLSLSNQARLL
+265 EVSQLSLSNQARLL

-288 RVGGDKTIQVDV
+288 RVGGSKTIQVDV
-300 RVVCATNHD
+300 RVVCVTNHD
-309 LETASERR
+309 LETASKKR

-331 IHLPTLQERIEDV
+331 IYLPTLQERIEDV

-351 LDEFCLQNGKPL
+351 LKEFSQQNGKSL
-363 ITIVPEAIRTLM
+363 ITIAPEAVRTLM
-375 KYEWPGNV
+375 KYDWPGNV
-383 RELKNCIEGLV
+383 RELKNCIEGMV
-394 VMSTQS
+394 VMSNQS
-400 TIQQIDLPE
+400 TIQQIHLPE

-414 TGTAFSNLLSVP
+414 TGTEFSNLLSVP
-426 DVWQSVGTIADKQRL
+426 DVWQVGANNGGQRL
-441 NVQVGMSL
+441 NVEVGMSL
-449 DEISREALRATLES
+449 DEINREALRATLES
-463 VNNNKAKAAEILKVS
+463 VGNNKAKAAEILKVS
-478 RRTIQRKAKEYDLND
+478 RRTIQRKAKEYGLSD
-493 EEDP
+493 E

>member
-1 MANLGSKT
+1 
-9 DDKTGESAPT
+9 

-32 RGERELVCETLA
+32 QGERELVCETLA

-71 IAPLK
+71 IAQLK

-87 AGIQHHPDAGVVF
+87 AAIQHHPDVGIVF

-186 TKATVMIYG
+186 TKATVMIHG

-206 AIHHRSLRRGSLIA
+206 AIHHRSLRHGSLIA

-254 ELAHSGTLFLD
+254 ELAHGGTLFLD
-265 EISQLSLSNQARLL
+265 EVSQLSLSNQARLL

-300 RVVCATNHD
+300 RFVCATNHD
-309 LETASERR
+309 LETAAKRR

-351 LDEFCLQNGKPL
+351 LEEFCLQNGKSL

-383 RELKNCIEGLV
+383 RELKNCIEGIV

-409 RILKA
+409 RILKT
-414 TGTAFSNLLSVP
+414 TGIAFSNLLSVP
-426 DVWQSVGTIADKQRL
+426 DVWESVDTVEDKQRL

-449 DEISREALRATLES
+449 DEINREALRATLES
-463 VNNNKAKAAEILKVS
+463 VDNNKAKAAEILKVS
-478 RRTIQRKAKEYDLND
+478 RRTIQRKAKEYGLSD
-493 EEDP
+493 EPEL

>member
-1 MANLGSKT
+1 M
-9 DDKTGESAPT
+9 D
-19 MNAQKTVLIVDAD
+19 AQKTVLIVDAD

-55 MYQAFHQ
+55 MYQAFYH

-71 IAPLK
+71 IAQLK
-76 AERIDGLALLE
+76 ARRVDGLALLE
-87 AGIQHHPDAGVVF
+87 AAIQHHPDVGVIF

-112 IKAMLAYKDTYF
+112 IRAMLAYKDTYF

-136 LLQRTLENQRLAFEN
+136 LLHRTLENQRLTFEN
-151 RQLQSQIDEKEG
+151 RQLQSQIDENEG
-163 LRRLTGNSPQIIKI
+163 LRRLTGKSPKITRIREMVAQI
-177 RDMITQVAP
+177 AP

-206 AIHHRSLRRGSLIA
+206 AIHHRSLRHGPLIA

-239 RGAFSGAYYQRKGRF
+239 RGAFSGAYHQRKGRF
-254 ELAHSGTLFLD
+254 ELAHGGTLFLD
-265 EISQLSLSNQARLL
+265 EVSQLSLSNQARLL

-300 RVVCATNHD
+300 RIVCATNHD
-309 LETASERR
+309 LEEASKRR

-323 YDRLNVVP
+323 HDRLNVVP
-331 IHLPTLQERIEDV
+331 IHLPTLQERIEDI

-351 LDEFCLQNGKPL
+351 LEEFCRQNSKSPVSL
-363 ITIVPEAIRTLM
+363 SPETIRTFM
-375 KYEWPGNV
+375 KYQWPGNV

-414 TGTAFSNLLSVP
+414 TGIAFSNLAPVP
-426 DVWQSVGTIADKQRL
+426 DVWKPVDVTEGAQRL
-441 NVQVGMSL
+441 NVEVGMSL
-449 DEISREALRATLES
+449 DEINREALRATLES
-463 VNNNKAKAAEILKVS
+463 VDNNKAKAAEILKVS
-478 RRTIQRKAKEYDLND
+478 RRTIQRKAKAYGLS
-493 EEDP
+493 EE

>member
-1 MANLGSKT
+1 
-9 DDKTGESAPT
+9 

-32 RGERELVCETLA
+32 QGERELVCETLA

-71 IAPLK
+71 IAQLK

-87 AGIQHHPDAGVVF
+87 AAIQHHPDVGIVF

-163 LRRLTGNSPQIIKI
+163 LRRFTGNSPQIIKI

-186 TKATVMIYG
+186 TKATVMIHG

-206 AIHHRSLRRGSLIA
+206 AIHHRSLRHGSLIA

-254 ELAHSGTLFLD
+254 ELAHGGTLFLD
-265 EISQLSLSNQARLL
+265 EVSQLSLSNQARLL

-300 RVVCATNHD
+300 RFVCATNHD
-309 LETASERR
+309 LETAAKRR

-351 LDEFCLQNGKPL
+351 LEEFCLQNGKSL

-375 KYEWPGNV
+375 KYDWPGNV

-414 TGTAFSNLLSVP
+414 TGIAFSNLLSVP
-426 DVWQSVGTIADKQRL
+426 DVWESVDTVEDKQRL

-449 DEISREALRATLES
+449 DEINREALRATLES
-463 VNNNKAKAAEILKVS
+463 VDNNKAKAAEILKVS
-478 RRTIQRKAKEYDLND
+478 RRTIQRKAKEYGLSD
-493 EEDP
+493 EPEL

>member
-1 MANLGSKT
+1 
-9 DDKTGESAPT
+9 
-19 MNAQKTVLIVDAD
+19 MNTQKTVLIVDAD
-32 RGERELVCETLA
+32 RTERELVCETLA
-44 GKGLR
+44 GQGMR

-55 MYQAFHQ
+55 MYQAFHH

-71 IAPLK
+71 IAQLR
-76 AERIDGLALLE
+76 AERIDGLTLLD
-87 AGIQHHPDAGVVF
+87 AAAQHQPDVGVIF

-112 IKAMLAYKDTYF
+112 IKAMLAYKDTFF

-163 LRRLTGNSPQIIKI
+163 LRRLTGKSPEITKI
-177 RDMITQVAP
+177 RDMITQIAP

-239 RGAFSGAYYQRKGRF
+239 RGAFSGAYHQRIGRF
-254 ELAHSGTLFLD
+254 ELAHGGTLFLD
-265 EISQLSLSNQARLL
+265 EVSQLSPSNQARLL

-309 LETASERR
+309 LEAACRRR

-331 IHLPTLQERIEDV
+331 LHLPTLQERIEDV

-351 LDEFCLQNGKPL
+351 LEEFSRQNGKSP
-363 ITIVPEAIRTLM
+363 IAIAPEAVRTLM
-375 KYEWPGNV
+375 KYDWPGNV
-383 RELKNCIEGLV
+383 RELKNCIEGMV
-394 VMSTQS
+394 VMSNQS
-400 TIQQIDLPE
+400 IIQQSHLPE
-409 RILKA
+409 RILKS
-414 TGTAFSNLLSVP
+414 TGTEFSNLLSVP
-426 DVWQSVGTIADKQRL
+426 DVWQIGDNNGGQRL
-441 NVQVGMSL
+441 NVEVGMSL
-449 DEISREALRATLES
+449 DEINREALRATLKS
-463 VNNNKAKAAEILKVS
+463 VDNNKAKAAEILKVS
-478 RRTIQRKAKEYDLND
+478 RRTVQRKAKEYGLS
-493 EEDP
+493 EE

>member
-1 MANLGSKT
+1 
-9 DDKTGESAPT
+9 
-19 MNAQKTVLIVDAD
+19 MNTQKTVLIVDAD
-32 RGERELVCETLA
+32 RTERELVCETLA
-44 GKGLR
+44 GQGLR

-55 MYQAFHQ
+55 MYQAFHH

-71 IAPLK
+71 IAQLR
-76 AERIDGLALLE
+76 AERIDGLTLLD
-87 AGIQHHPDAGVVF
+87 AAAQHQPDVGVIF

-112 IKAMLAYKDTYF
+112 IKAMLAYKDTFF

-136 LLQRTLENQRLAFEN
+136 LLHRTLENQRLAFEN

-163 LRRLTGNSPQIIKI
+163 LRRLTGKSSQITKI
-177 RDMITQVAP
+177 RDMITQIAP

-239 RGAFSGAYYQRKGRF
+239 RGAFSGAYNLRKGRF
-254 ELAHSGTLFLD
+254 ELAHGGTLFLD
-265 EISQLSLSNQARLL
+265 EVSQLSLSNQARLL

-288 RVGGDKTIQVDV
+288 RVGGSKTIQVDV

-309 LETASERR
+309 LEAAARKR

-323 YDRLNVVP
+323 FDRLNVVP
-331 IHLPTLQERIEDV
+331 IHLPTLQEHIEDV

-351 LDEFCLQNGKPL
+351 LEEFCQQNGKSP
-363 ITIVPEAIRTLM
+363 ITIVPEAVRTLM
-375 KYEWPGNV
+375 KYDWPGNV
-383 RELKNCIEGLV
+383 RELKNCIEGMV
-394 VMSTQS
+394 VMFNQS
-400 TIQQIDLPE
+400 TIQQIHLPE

-414 TGTAFSNLLSVP
+414 TGTEFSNLLSVP
-426 DVWQSVGTIADKQRL
+426 DVWQVGANNGGQRL
-441 NVQVGMSL
+441 NVEVGMSL
-449 DEISREALRATLES
+449 DEINREVLRATLES
-463 VNNNKAKAAEILKVS
+463 VDNNKAKAAEILKVS
-478 RRTIQRKAKEYDLND
+478 RRTIQRKAKEYGLSD
-493 EEDP
+493 E

>member
-1 MANLGSKT
+1 
-9 DDKTGESAPT
+9 

-32 RGERELVCETLA
+32 RGERELVCKTLT

-71 IAPLK
+71 IAQLK

-87 AGIQHHPDAGVVF
+87 AAVQHHPDVGVVF

-112 IKAMLAYKDTYF
+112 IKAMLAYKYTYF

-186 TKATVMIYG
+186 TKATVMIHG

-254 ELAHSGTLFLD
+254 ELAHGGTLFLD

-309 LETASERR
+309 LEAASKRR

-323 YDRLNVVP
+323 YDRLNVIP

-375 KYEWPGNV
+375 KYDWPGNV

-400 TIQQIDLPE
+400 TLEQIDLPE

-414 TGTAFSNLLSVP
+414 TGVAFSNLLSVP
-426 DVWQSVGTIADKQRL
+426 DVWEAVDTIEDKQRL

-449 DEISREALRATLES
+449 EEINREALRATLES
-463 VNNNKAKAAEILKVS
+463 VDNNKAKAAKILKVS
-478 RRTIQRKAKEYDLND
+478 RRTIQRKAKEYGLSD
-493 EEDP
+493 EQNS

>member
-1 MANLGSKT
+1 
-9 DDKTGESAPT
+9 

-32 RGERELVCETLA
+32 RGERELICKTLA

-55 MYQAFHQ
+55 KYQAFHQ

-71 IAPLK
+71 IAQLK
-76 AERIDGLALLE
+76 AERIDGFALLE
-87 AGIQHHPDAGVVF
+87 AAIQHHPDVGVVF

-112 IKAMLAYKDTYF
+112 IKAMLTYKDTYF
-124 LPKPVNPVHLAA
+124 LPKPVNPVHLSA
-136 LLQRTLENQRLAFEN
+136 LLHRTLENQRLTFEN

-195 ARGTGKELVAR
+195 ARGTGKELVAS
-206 AIHHRSLRRGSLIA
+206 AIHRRSLRHGSLIA

-254 ELAHSGTLFLD
+254 ELAHGGSLFLD
-265 EISQLSLSNQARLL
+265 EVSQLSLSNQARLL

-300 RVVCATNHD
+300 RIICATNHD
-309 LETASERR
+309 LEAAAKRR

-344 PLLVKDF
+344 PLLLKDF
-351 LDEFCLQNGKPL
+351 LEEFCRQNGKPL
-363 ITIVPEAIRTLM
+363 ITLVPEAIRTLM

-383 RELKNCIEGLV
+383 RELKNCIEGIV

-400 TIQQIDLPE
+400 TILQVDLPE

-414 TGTAFSNLLSVP
+414 TGIAFSNLPSVP
-426 DVWQSVGTIADKQRL
+426 NAWKPVDEVNSGRSL
-441 NVQVGMSL
+441 NVEVGMSL
-449 DEISREALRATLES
+449 DEINREALRATLES
-463 VNNNKAKAAEILKVS
+463 VNNNKAKAAKILKVS
-478 RRTIQRKAKEYDLND
+478 RRTIQRKAKEYGLSD
-493 EEDP
+493 EQEL

>member
-1 MANLGSKT
+1 
-9 DDKTGESAPT
+9 
-19 MNAQKTVLIVDAD
+19 MNTQKTVLIVDAD
-32 RGERELVCETLA
+32 RTERELVCETLA
-44 GKGLR
+44 GQGLR

-55 MYQAFHQ
+55 MYQAFHH

-71 IAPLK
+71 IAQLR
-76 AERIDGLALLE
+76 AERIDGLTLLD
-87 AGIQHHPDAGVVF
+87 AAAQHQPDVGVIF

-112 IKAMLAYKDTYF
+112 IKAMLAYKDTFF

-136 LLQRTLENQRLAFEN
+136 LLHRTLENQRLAFEN

-163 LRRLTGNSPQIIKI
+163 LRRLTGKSSQITKI
-177 RDMITQVAP
+177 RDMITQIAP

-239 RGAFSGAYYQRKGRF
+239 RGAFSGAYNLRKGRF
-254 ELAHSGTLFLD
+254 ELAHGGTLFLD
-265 EISQLSLSNQARLL
+265 EVSQLSLSNQARLL

-288 RVGGDKTIQVDV
+288 RVGGSKTIQVDV

-309 LETASERR
+309 LEAAARKR

-323 YDRLNVVP
+323 FDRLNVVP
-331 IHLPTLQERIEDV
+331 IHLPTLQEHIEDV

-351 LDEFCLQNGKPL
+351 LEEFCQQNGKSP
-363 ITIVPEAIRTLM
+363 ITIVPEAVRTLM
-375 KYEWPGNV
+375 KYDWPGNV
-383 RELKNCIEGLV
+383 RELKNCIEGMV
-394 VMSTQS
+394 VMFNQS
-400 TIQQIDLPE
+400 TIQQIHLPE

-414 TGTAFSNLLSVP
+414 TGREFSNLLSVP
-426 DVWQSVGTIADKQRL
+426 DVWQVGANNGGQRL
-441 NVQVGMSL
+441 NVEVGMSL
-449 DEISREALRATLES
+449 DEINREVLRATLES
-463 VNNNKAKAAEILKVS
+463 VDNNKAKASEILKVS
-478 RRTIQRKAKEYDLND
+478 RRTIQRKVKEYGLSD
-493 EEDP
+493 E

>member
-1 MANLGSKT
+1 MNGAI
-9 DDKTGESAPT
+9 P

-32 RGERELVCETLA
+32 RAERELVCETLA
-44 GKGLR
+44 GKGLH
-49 LVVTGN
+49 LLVTGN
-55 MYQAFHQ
+55 KYQAFHQ
-62 IEHLKVDIL
+62 IEHLKIDIL
-71 IAPLK
+71 IAQLK

-87 AGIQHHPDAGVVF
+87 AAVQQHPDVGVVF
-100 ITEPNILETDIG
+100 ITEPNVLETDIG

-136 LLQRTLENQRLAFEN
+136 LVQRTLENQRLAFEN

-254 ELAHSGTLFLD
+254 ELAHGGTLFLD

-288 RVGGDKTIQVDV
+288 RVGGAKTIQVDV

-309 LETASERR
+309 LESASKRR

-323 YDRLNVVP
+323 YDRLNVVH

-351 LDEFCLQNGKPL
+351 LDEFCRQNGKSL
-363 ITIVPEAIRTLM
+363 ISIVPEAVRTLM
-375 KYEWPGNV
+375 KYDWPGNV

-400 TIQQIDLPE
+400 TLQQIDLPE
-409 RILKA
+409 RILNA
-414 TGTAFSNLLSVP
+414 TGVAFSNLPSIP
-426 DVWQSVGTIADKQRL
+426 DTLNPAYTTEEKQRL
-441 NVQVGMSL
+441 DVQVGMSL
-449 DEISREALRATLES
+449 DEINREVLRATLES

-478 RRTIQRKAKEYDLND
+478 RRTIQRKTKAYGLSD
-493 EEDP
+493 EQNV